1 MGADALATAVIAAAG
16 SGDRLG
22 AGGPKALAEVAGRPL
37 LAWSLA
43 AVAQAATIGYVVI
56 SAPPGHEDEVR
67 SIAGDAEVVTG
78 GASRSESVARA
89 LERVET
95 DLVAV
100 HDAARPLAT
109 SALFDALVS
118 ELGGDPV
125 CAGVVAAAPVADTLK
140 RALAGRV
147 IETVPRSELWAVQ
160 TPQAFRVQTLREA
173 LDTDAETLAGAT
185 DDASLIEAAG
195 GVVRVFPWDE
205 PNLKVTTRT
214 DMRIAEALL
223 ARNGPGTFA
232 P

>member
-22 AGGPKALAEVAGRPL
+22 AGGPKALVDGGGRPM
-37 LAWSLA
+37 LAWSLDA
-43 AVAQAATIGYVVI
+43 IGQAARIGSVVI
-56 SAPPGHEDEVR
+56 SAPPGHEEEIGAMAPNA
-67 SIAGDAEVVTG
+67 SVVTG

-89 LERVET
+89 LEHVET

-109 SALFDALVS
+109 HALFDAVVS
-118 ELGGDPV
+118 ELEGDPG
-125 CAGVVAAAPVADTLK
+125 CDALVAAAPVADTLK

-160 TPQAFRVQTLREA
+160 TPQAFRAAALRSA
-173 LDTDAETLAGAT
+173 LDADPETLAAAT
-185 DDASLIEAAG
+185 DDASLVEAAG
-195 GVVRVFPWDE
+195 GVVRVFAWEE
-205 PNLKVTTRT
+205 PNLKVTTRV
-214 DMRIAEALL
+214 DLALAAALL
-223 ARNGPGTFA
+223 P